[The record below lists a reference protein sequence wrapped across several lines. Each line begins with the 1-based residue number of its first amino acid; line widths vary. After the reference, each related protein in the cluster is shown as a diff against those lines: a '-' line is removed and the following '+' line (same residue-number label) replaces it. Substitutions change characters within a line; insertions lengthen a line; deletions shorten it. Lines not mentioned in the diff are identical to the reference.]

1 MDTVPAL
8 RIRRVNDQPPRP
20 GGRYVLYW
28 MNAARRTRANFALQG
43 AWEAARARGLPL
55 LVLEAIGLDHR
66 WASPRFHRFVLDG
79 MQDQA
84 ARLGAA
90 YYPYVER
97 APGEGRGLVAAL
109 ARDAALVVTD
119 DWPCFHL
126 PRRVAAAGR
135 QLDVAL
141 LAVDSNGLLPM
152 RDAPETPFPTAYAF
166 RRHLQAR
173 LPAHL
178 GAMPADEPLP
188 DTLPEVPIDP
198 SITARWAP
206 GTDVD
211 LAALP
216 LDHEVPAVAG
226 VRGGPTAAAA
236 RLGAFLGRL
245 DRYAEDR
252 NDVAHEVPSG
262 LSPYLHFGHIS
273 AHTVVRA
280 VLDREGWSATSVRAG
295 GNGSRSGWWHASASA
310 EAFLDQVVTWR
321 ELGFNLVTRVPG
333 YDGWDSLP
341 PWARATLE
349 DHAADPRPHLY
360 DRDTLERAATH
371 DPLWNAAQRQLRA
384 EGRIHNY
391 LRMLWGKKVLEWS
404 ATPQEGFETLVAL
417 NDRWALD
424 GRDPNSYT
432 SIGWVFGRYDRPWG
446 PRRPIFGTI
455 RYMSSDNTAK
465 KLDVRGYLA
474 RWGAQA
480 RLF

>member
-1 MDTVPAL
+1 MDNLPAL
-8 RIRRVNDQPPRP
+8 RVRHVNDAPPRP

-43 AWEAARARGLPL
+43 AWRAAQDRGVPL
-55 LVLEAIGLDHR
+55 LVLEAIGLDHA

-79 MQDQA
+79 MRDQA

-97 APGEGRGLVAAL
+97 APGAGRGLLAAL

-141 LAVDSNGLLPM
+141 LAVDSNGLLPL
-152 RDAPETPFPTAYAF
+152 RDAPATPFPTAYAF

-173 LPAHL
+173 LPKHL
-178 GAMPADEPLP
+178 AAMPVDDPLP
-188 DTLPEVPIDP
+188 DTLPAPSVDP
-198 SITARWAP
+198 SILARWEP
-206 GTDVD
+206 GIDVD
-211 LAALP
+211 LATLP
-216 LDHEVPAVAG
+216 LDHEVGAVAG
-226 VRGGPTAAAA
+226 LRGGAVAAEA
-236 RLGAFLGRL
+236 RLTAFLGRL

-252 NDVAHEVPSG
+252 NDVSNEVPSG
-262 LSPYLHFGHIS
+262 LSPYLHFGHVAS
-273 AHTVVRA
+273 HTIVQA
-280 VLDREGWSATSVRAG
+280 VLAREGWTIDAVRAG
-295 GNGSRSGWWHASASA
+295 GNGSRSGWWHASAAA

-321 ELGFNLVTRVPG
+321 ELGFNLTSREAAYDRWDAVPA
-333 YDGWDSLP
+333 
-341 PWARATLE
+341 WARATLE
-349 DHAADPRPHLY
+349 DHAGDVRPHVY
-360 DRDTLERAATH
+360 DRATLERAATH
-371 DPLWNAAQRQLRA
+371 DPLWNAAQRQLRE

-404 ATPQEGFETLVAL
+404 ATPQEGFATLVAL

-432 SIGWVFGRYDRPWG
+432 GIGWVFGKYDRPWG

-465 KLDVRGYLA
+465 KMDVRGYLA
-474 RWGAQA
+474 RWGTQP

>member
-1 MDTVPAL
+1 MDTLPAL
-8 RIRRVNDQPPRP
+8 RVRHVNDAPPRT

-43 AWEAARARGLPL
+43 AWQAARDRGVPL
-55 LVLEAIGLDHR
+55 LVLEAIGLDHA

-79 MQDQA
+79 MRDQA
-84 ARLGAA
+84 ARLGGA

-97 APGEGRGLVAAL
+97 TPGAGRGLLAAL

-135 QLDVAL
+135 QLDVTL
-141 LAVDSNGLLPM
+141 LAVDSNGLLPL
-152 RDAPETPFPTAYAF
+152 RDAPATPFPTAYAF

-173 LPAHL
+173 LPTHL
-178 GAMPADEPLP
+178 AAMPDDDPLP
-188 DTLPEVPIDP
+188 DTLPAPSVDP
-198 SITARWAP
+198 SIVARWAP
-206 GTDVD
+206 GIDVD
-211 LAALP
+211 LATLP
-216 LDHEVPAVAG
+216 LDHEVGAVAG
-226 VRGGPTAAAA
+226 LRGGAVAAEA
-236 RLGAFLGRL
+236 RLTAFLGRL
-245 DRYAEDR
+245 DRYADDR
-252 NDVAHEVPSG
+252 NDVSNDVPSG
-262 LSPYLHFGHIS
+262 LSPYLHFGHIAS
-273 AHTVVRA
+273 HTIVRA
-280 VLDREGWSATSVRAG
+280 VLAREGWTTDAVRAG
-295 GNGSRSGWWHASASA
+295 GNGSRIGWWHASAAA

-321 ELGFNLVTRVPG
+321 ELGFNLTSREAA
-333 YDGWDSLP
+333 YDRWDSVP
-341 PWARATLE
+341 AWARATLE
-349 DHAADPRPHLY
+349 DHAGDVRPHVY
-360 DRDTLERAATH
+360 DRATLERAATH

-404 ATPQEGFETLVAL
+404 ATPQEGFATLVAL

-432 SIGWVFGRYDRPWG
+432 GIGWVFGKYDRPWG

-465 KLDVRGYLA
+465 KMDVRGYLA
-474 RWGAQA
+474 RWGTQP